1 MSSNSAR
8 RHSSHSNAGKHSSNA
23 VDHGHTDSNIGS
35 KQAKDTVGSGQQPA
49 THLTPSCGSKAGHSA
64 SHPNA
69 DAIPDTATADTI
81 IGTNPN
87 TGSL

>member
-1 MSSNSAR
+1 MSSNSTR
-8 RHSSHSNAGKHSSNA
+8 CHSSRSNAGKHSSNA
-23 VDHGHTDSNIGS
+23 VDHGHTDSTTGS
-35 KQAKDTVGSGQQPA
+35 KQAKDTMGSGQQPA
-49 THLTPSCGSKAGHSA
+49 THLTPSRGSEAGCSA
-64 SHPNA
+64 SCPNV